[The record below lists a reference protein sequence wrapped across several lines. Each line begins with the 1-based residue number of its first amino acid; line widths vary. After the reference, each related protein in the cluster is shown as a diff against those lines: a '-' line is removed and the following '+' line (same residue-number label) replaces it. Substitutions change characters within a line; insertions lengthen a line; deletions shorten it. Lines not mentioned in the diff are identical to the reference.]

1 MFFLVQIAC
10 KSNYQA
16 AELSVVKGNCTT
28 AITNAKTLVS
38 TARSIPAPPAS
49 APSERMRGK
58 HHIFY
63 TLFSEYM

>member
-1 MFFLVQIAC
+1 MFFLLVQIAC

-49 APSERMRGK
+49 VPSERMRGNY
-58 HHIFY
+58 FLY
-63 TLFSEYM
+63 TVF